1 MNHLDT
7 LHTDL
12 ATHKKSLAAMRD
24 PNYGKARNRKGG
36 PSIESNINP
45 ALLIPSYLKI
55 IKSIEDEIA
64 TLTSKKA
71 AKKPAA
77 KKVPVKVPP
86 KKTVTKKKVAT
97 KKAPKKKSN
106 AKA

>member
-1 MNHLDT
+1 MTHLET

-45 ALLIPSYLKI
+45 ALLIPSYIKI

-64 TLTSKKA
+64 ALTSKKA
-71 AKKPAA
+71 AKKVPAKKTPTKKTA
-77 KKVPVKVPP
+77 KKVT
-86 KKTVTKKKVAT
+86 KKTAKKK
-97 KKAPKKKSN
+97 
-106 AKA
+106 